1 MITSLSVPVE
11 ISAFVDVDINEL
23 TRQLSEYA
31 KALLPKLSKNK
42 SVKDKKKFEI
52 SPETQA
58 FIDSLYIKT
67 EIPVP
72 AEEDVEYACARFKY
86 CGE

>member
-1 MITSLSVPVE
+1 MTSLSVPVE
-11 ISAFVDVDINEL
+11 ISAFMDVDINEL

-31 KALLPKLSKNK
+31 KVLLPKLSKKK

-72 AEEDVEYACARFKY
+72 VDEDVKYACARFKY